1 MLRIEP
7 FISESM
13 KLFNFEYFAGIKHS
27 GLVQQDYLK
36 LKYIDFIPV
45 IFNNEFLEGPLTIEK
60 DETGR
65 FHPFTKT
72 NQTN

>member
-1 MLRIEP
+1 
-7 FISESM
+7 M
-13 KLFNFEYFAGIKHS
+13 KQFNFEYFAGVKHS
-27 GLVQQDYLK
+27 ILAQKDFLK
-36 LKYIDFIPV
+36 LKCIDFVPV
-45 IFNNEFLEGPLTIEK
+45 IFNNEFLEDPLKIEK